1 MQHIQGSVGL
11 GGLNRR
17 PDVGTVQQMLSRAGI
32 SPGPIDSRCG
42 RLTIHAIEQFQRGV
56 LRQPDGRIDL
66 NGPTWRK
73 LVSAGGQAS
82 RPAPARPLVP
92 TRRPAAPAG
101 GTRPAAT
108 PVARAPARPAAP
120 AAAAPSPA
128 ADVPSAPQGRAF
140 WKAATRLPARGSVNH
155 GLSSPGPASQIQR
168 FGGRPSAQSYRNGG
182 PVTNPKLL
190 ALMVTES
197 VGPFRVTGIRP
208 AVASLRD
215 VLAQVRR
222 DIPELYPLLGNAG
235 MLVNRL
241 QRGSSTA
248 LSNHAFG
255 TAIDFYIDK
264 FLTQRGSN
272 ASNRG
277 LDALAPYFNRAGW
290 YWGATFSTDDAM
302 HFECS
307 TSLLNSFGI

>member
-17 PDVGTVQQMLSRAGI
+17 PDVGTVQQLLARAGI
-32 SPGPIDSRCG
+32 SPGPLDSRCG

-56 LRQPDGRIDL
+56 LRHPDGRIDL
-66 NGPTWRK
+66 NGPTWRQ
-73 LVSAGGQAS
+73 LVGAPTQHTQSARTAA
-82 RPAPARPLVP
+82 APARPPAP
-92 TRRPAAPAG
+92 TRRPA
-101 GTRPAAT
+101 PAAQT
-108 PVARAPARPAAP
+108 PTARAPAGRAAP
-120 AAAAPSPA
+120 PAPA
-128 ADVPSAPQGRAF
+128 MPSAPQGRAF

-190 ALMVTES
+190 ALIVTES